1 MAVNLSPIGND
12 APFVDSN
19 GDPLSGGL
27 LYTYT
32 SGSSTPENT
41 YTTAAGS
48 VANANPIVLNSS
60 GYPAS
65 GGSVVEI
72 WLTAGVSYK
81 FVLKNSGG
89 TTLWTRDDIDG
100 INDTSVTIDQWIAG
114 AAPTYISAT
123 SFSLVGD
130 QTSTYQVGR
139 RLKTTNSGG
148 TIYSTIT
155 ASAFGAATTVTVVN
169 DSGSLDAGLSAVYY
183 GILSATNPSTPLLT
197 DAYPIVSGSSDK
209 TKKLRIEVDGVTAGQ
224 TRTITVPDA
233 NLILA
238 KQYDTVAAHA
248 TTCDPWGAEV
258 VLLSGSAVT
267 FTDLADADYVGQRV
281 LLLMNAA
288 HVWTDGAVFDVQGG
302 ATYTTAA
309 GDWVELVAT
318 AVDAFDVTIFPAL
331 GQPVSMQPIT
341 ASLGADVALNNTSNY
356 FSGPAVAQGT
366 AGKWFVSGTIT
377 CEDTAGAA
385 TFYAKL
391 WDGATVIASTASTSP
406 AANNAI
412 SITLSGY
419 ISAPAGNL
427 RIDARDIT
435 STSGQMRYNETG
447 DAKDC
452 TITAIRIA

>member
-1 MAVNLSPIGND
+1 MTVASANTTSRKTYTGDAVTTSFATSPVIFFDTSDLDVYVVTTATGASTTLTENTHYTVTGGDGTTGTVNLAG
-12 APFVDSN
+12 
-19 GDPLSGGL
+19 
-27 LYTYT
+27 
-32 SGSSTPENT
+32 GSSP
-41 YTTAAGS
+41 YGAPSAAQTLVIVRDIPITQES
-48 VANANPIVLNSS
+48 DFAN
-60 GYPAS
+60 
-65 GGSVVEI
+65 
-72 WLTAGVSYK
+72 
-81 FVLKNSGG
+81 
-89 TTLWTRDDIDG
+89 
-100 INDTSVTIDQWIAG
+100 NDTSDAEVVEDALDRLTMIAQQLQTQVDRTFTLADSDVSGVSLAMPTPAASELIGFNSGATALTTYPAASIADTII
-114 AAPTYISAT
+114 PT
-123 SFSLVGD
+123 SFAETLLDDATAAEARTTLGVPSNAEAILDTIMDAAGD
-130 QTSTYQVGR
+130 WIQ
-139 RLKTTNSGG
+139 
-148 TIYSTIT
+148 
-155 ASAFGAATTVTVVN
+155 ASAA
-169 DSGSLDAGLSAVYY
+169 D
-183 GILSATNPSTPLLT
+183 TPAKFP
-197 DAYPIVSGSSDK
+197 AYTS
-209 TKKLRIEVDGVTAGQ
+209 
-224 TRTITVPDA
+224 
-233 NLILA
+233 
-238 KQYDTVAAHA
+238 VAAHA
-248 TTCDPWGAEV
+248 TTMDPWGARV
-258 VLLSGSAVT
+258 ALLTGGAVT

-391 WDGATVIASTASTSP
+391 WDGTTVVASAASTSP

-412 SITLSGY
+412 SITLSGF

-427 RIDARDIT
+427 RIDAQDIT
-435 STSGQMRYNETG
+435 STSGHLRYNETG
-447 DAKDC
+447 NAKDC